1 MSAVVPALLAGTAAA
16 VLVGLPTPRRL
27 VPRAATPWPVLPAG
41 RAWTGLLPVL
51 VALAA
56 WPVLGPAG
64 AAVAGVLT
72 VVARR
77 ALAARAS
84 AAGRAAER
92 RGAAE
97 ALAVLAGELRAG
109 RTPEDALDRASRVAV
124 GPTRQALAGAAAAAR
139 VGGVPHEVL
148 RRAADASAVAS
159 LLRGLA
165 ACWQVC
171 QGTGSSLASA
181 VDRLEDALREEAVR
195 RDVVESELAGPRAT
209 AALLAVLPVVGTL
222 MAAGLGAHP
231 VHVLLHTTVGVA
243 CLAVGLALDLL
254 GLWWTG
260 RIVAAAGGGR

>member
-1 MSAVVPALLAGTAAA
+1 MSAVVPSLLAGTAAA

-27 VPRAATPWPVLPAG
+27 VPRAAATGPVLPAG
-41 RAWTGLLPVL
+41 RAWAGVLPVVVV
-51 VALAA
+51 VAS

-72 VVARR
+72 VVVRR
-77 ALAARAS
+77 GLAERA
-84 AAGRAAER
+84 AGAGRAAER
-92 RGAAE
+92 LGAAE

-109 RTPEDALDRASRVAV
+109 RTPEDSLDRASRVAV

-148 RRAADASAVAS
+148 LRGADSSAVS
-159 LLRGLA
+159 GLLRGLA

-195 RDVVESELAGPRAT
+195 RDVVQSELAGPRAT
-209 AALLAVLPVVGTL
+209 AALLAGLPVVGTL

-231 VHVLLHTTVGVA
+231 LHVLLHTTVGVA
-243 CLAVGLALDLL
+243 CLTVGLALDLL

-260 RIVAAAGGGR
+260 RIVAAAGGSR